1 MGKLTKK
8 KSDIPW
14 ILLYKM
20 QDDFETKGLL
30 TAGMAGRI
38 RTRNC
43 STPMLR
49 RQDGDA
55 YGKETIRFNENSI
68 VVTLPY

>member
-8 KSDIPW
+8 ESDIPW

-20 QDDFETKGLL
+20 QDDSEKKGLL

-43 STPMLR
+43 LTLMLR
-49 RQDGDA
+49 RQDG
-55 YGKETIRFNENSI
+55 GKKPTEGERK
-68 VVTLPY
+68 